1 MTLTVVWL
9 PEAMTAYRS
18 LRIKDPAGAKRVSQA
33 VAMLADE
40 PRPETSSALGGTA
53 FRRLRLDQYRVLYEL
68 TRNTV
73 NLFHP
78 GYASRICNTWM
89 ALASCPARQGQQR
102 SLRRMRQAL
111 SCAFARS
118 PGERSFACALLAC
131 FWDSGLFF
139 PLYGIFAYVLP

>member
-18 LRIKDPAGAKRVSQA
+18 LRIKDPAGAKRVAQA

-68 TRNTV
+68 TRNA
-73 NLFHP
+73 N
-78 GYASRICNTWM
+78 
-89 ALASCPARQGQQR
+89 
-102 SLRRMRQAL
+102 
-111 SCAFARS
+111 
-118 PGERSFACALLAC
+118 
-131 FWDSGLFF
+131 
-139 PLYGIFAYVLP
+139 YVLYVGLVLPP